1 MLLQPKTV
9 LYNKEKFQ
17 VLVFLPIYNIS
28 KIKKS
33 KRIIQSFNNVY
44 LNKNSYKTNPY
55 FNN

>member
-1 MLLQPKTV
+1 MLLKPKTV